1 MERYN
6 LSAEHLVKL
15 LYRKKINRVT
25 TTQKTFLI
33 ALFLQKFL
41 EIILQIIIIK

>member
-25 TTQKTFLI
+25 TTSNSENFLI
-33 ALFLQKFL
+33 VLFLQKFL
-41 EIILQIIIIK
+41 EIIL